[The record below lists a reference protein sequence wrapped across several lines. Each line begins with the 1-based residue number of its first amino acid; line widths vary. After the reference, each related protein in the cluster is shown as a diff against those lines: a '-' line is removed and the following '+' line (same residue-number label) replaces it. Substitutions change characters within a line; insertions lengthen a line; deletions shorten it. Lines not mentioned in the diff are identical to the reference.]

1 MTSPYFSVVSTAGL
15 DLSSDAGRAE
25 LDHRLVTAAYEVCG
39 TPSDIDLVG
48 TNQARACRADVLV
61 TVEVT
66 AVAML
71 VGIVLGTLLA
81 VMRLSDNPL
90 LRWVAGGYVGL
101 FRGTPILIAAA
112 R

>member
-1 MTSPYFSVVSTAGL
+1 MFKTFKFALFAASAFIINVSPAFAEPLTSPYVSVVSTAGL

-48 TNQARACRADVLV
+48 KNQARACRADVLAKARA
-61 TVEVT
+61 ESQQ
-66 AVAML
+66 
-71 VGIVLGTLLA
+71 LA
-81 VMRLSDNPL
+81 S
-90 LRWVAGGYVGL
+90 
-101 FRGTPILIAAA
+101 RGAPIQIAAA